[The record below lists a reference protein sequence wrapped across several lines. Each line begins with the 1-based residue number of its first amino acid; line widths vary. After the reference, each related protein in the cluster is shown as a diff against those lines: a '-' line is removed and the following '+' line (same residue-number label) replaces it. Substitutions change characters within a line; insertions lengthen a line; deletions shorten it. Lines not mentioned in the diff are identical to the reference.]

1 MKENAKQANGQEN
14 LRTGGHANP
23 RTTGQ
28 PNGQIHAGG
37 PENEQTSRQADR
49 QPNGQTNGQATRPR
63 VAVLFGGRSS
73 EHAISLQSAAAVV
86 RAMEKS
92 RFEAVP
98 VGITREGR
106 WLRFCGSA
114 QAIASG
120 AWEAADCTPVTL
132 SPDPADHGLLV
143 WEQGGVRRERLDA
156 AFPVLHGKNGEDGTV
171 QGLLALADIPCVG
184 CGVLASAV
192 CMDKDIAHRLAGAA
206 GVAVPPCA
214 VLRAEELCAA
224 APFGAKNAAREKS
237 AAQTAGTLSAGA
249 RADRAR
255 AADAAAPP
263 ERNMQQLLAAR
274 TKQLRYPLFVKP
286 ARAGSSFGVTRVET
300 PDRLAEAVA
309 AAFSHDDKVLVEQG
323 VPGFE
328 VGCAVLGEGKSL
340 MVGEVDEI
348 ELAHGFFDYTEKYTL
363 ETARIHMPAR
373 LPAAERERIRAAA
386 KTVYRALDC
395 TGFARVD
402 LFYTPEGRIVFN
414 EVNTIPGF
422 TEHSRFPGMMRGA
435 GLAFDTLVA
444 QLIEGTVT
452 A

>member
-1 MKENAKQANGQEN
+1 M
-14 LRTGGHANP
+14 
-23 RTTGQ
+23 
-28 PNGQIHAGG
+28 
-37 PENEQTSRQADR
+37 
-49 QPNGQTNGQATRPR
+49 
-63 VAVLFGGRSS
+63 
-73 EHAISLQSAAAVV
+73 
-86 RAMEKS
+86 
-92 RFEAVP
+92 
-98 VGITREGR
+98 
-106 WLRFCGSA
+106 
-114 QAIASG
+114 
-120 AWEAADCTPVTL
+120 
-132 SPDPADHGLLV
+132 
-143 WEQGGVRRERLDA
+143 
-156 AFPVLHGKNGEDGTV
+156 
-171 QGLLALADIPCVG
+171 
-184 CGVLASAV
+184 
-192 CMDKDIAHRLAGAA
+192 
-206 GVAVPPCA
+206 
-214 VLRAEELCAA
+214 
-224 APFGAKNAAREKS
+224 
-237 AAQTAGTLSAGA
+237 
-249 RADRAR
+249 
-255 AADAAAPP
+255 
-263 ERNMQQLLAAR
+263 
-274 TKQLRYPLFVKP
+274 
-286 ARAGSSFGVTRVET
+286 
-300 PDRLAEAVA
+300 A